1 MKAKA
6 ITAEATEIARK
17 MIADLTAGPNAQ
29 FRPLLQQPQEQGM
42 QQTGGQWPLQQSEAQ
57 QPSQPG
63 SRGGQPPIQQDNT
76 AQQQQV
82 AREQA
87 MQPRYDAT
95 SPISS
100 AGDSSSNALGKRV
113 ELEPP
118 EIMVESPHSTHPA
131 LRDQDSMPYA

>member
-1 MKAKA
+1 
-6 ITAEATEIARK
+6 
-17 MIADLTAGPNAQ
+17 
-29 FRPLLQQPQEQGM
+29 M